1 MLIEKTRVS
10 IVELKEGKGF
20 PFAPLEG
27 VGPNLWGWGVVETC
41 LLLPNS
47 VCLMAGPLA
56 CLRHSAFMA
65 QARGFYKR
73 FYMLP
78 IEEVELVMGSQV
90 GKIKKAIEYII
101 SKEKPEIFLL
111 AGTCCEYVLGVEYK
125 KLIKEI
131 KEKYGIE
138 VIYLIMAPLNLPNR
152 PSPFDIAYTA
162 LYEILKNA
170 KNTTDKKAIN
180 VLGTYLPLSEDSEL
194 YNVLRAAGFEKI
206 YQIQTCKGL
215 EELKNMANSGLN
227 LVIHFRANLLAKK
240 LEKIGMPYI
249 FCPVCYDPEEVIKQ
263 YQRLEEVLGKKLNY
277 EELQITI
284 PSEVLKLIE
293 GKKVAVG
300 CSVVGSPYE
309 LARALTKFGAK
320 VVAIFDRHPPKPFEK
335 DYINFLSENSPE
347 TFVYNISH
355 PYLNECIE
363 AFDEVEV
370 AFGVDTGIYC
380 RKAINIPLHSYQA
393 QPFGFSATK
402 WLFEEIEKNFRKPIS
417 NYDWI
422 YKYNLLI

>member
-20 PFAPLEG
+20 PFALLEG

-180 VLGTYLPLSEDSEL
+180 ILGTYLPLSEDSEL
-194 YNVLRAAGFEKI
+194 YNVLKAAGFEKI

-215 EELKNMANSGLN
+215 EELKNMSNSGLN

-240 LEKIGMPYI
+240 LEK
-249 FCPVCYDPEEVIKQ
+249 
-263 YQRLEEVLGKKLNY
+263 
-277 EELQITI
+277 
-284 PSEVLKLIE
+284 
-293 GKKVAVG
+293 
-300 CSVVGSPYE
+300 
-309 LARALTKFGAK
+309 
-320 VVAIFDRHPPKPFEK
+320 
-335 DYINFLSENSPE
+335 
-347 TFVYNISH
+347 
-355 PYLNECIE
+355 
-363 AFDEVEV
+363 
-370 AFGVDTGIYC
+370 
-380 RKAINIPLHSYQA
+380 
-393 QPFGFSATK
+393 
-402 WLFEEIEKNFRKPIS
+402 
-417 NYDWI
+417 
-422 YKYNLLI
+422 